1 MSIWKILFGDSNAI
15 KQTTEAV
22 SDLAKDVK
30 TLATGKLDPEKAAN
44 ILLEVSKIELEFQKV
59 QSQVI
64 IAEAQGSFL
73 QRNWR
78 PVMMWVFLVLVILD
92 VFNLLPNKLAPEAW
106 TLLQIGLGG
115 YTVGRSIEKV
125 AKVIKT

>member
-115 YTVGRSIEKV
+115 YAVGRSIEKV